1 MARLGTA
8 YVLPSAAQT
17 VTFNSGDIVLDEATA
32 ALLFLMNVS
41 AITGTTPSMV
51 ATIDGKGPDG
61 VYYNLY
67 TAAAVTTVSQTK
79 AQIGPALPVN
89 VELTPVI
96 RVSFAIAGTTPSV
109 TMSATVEQES
119 S

>member
-1 MARLGTA
+1 
-8 YVLPSAAQT
+8 
-17 VTFNSGDIVLDEATA
+17 
-32 ALLFLMNVS
+32 
-41 AITGTTPSMV
+41 
-51 ATIDGKGPDG
+51 

-67 TAAAVTTVSQTK
+67 TAATVTTVSQTK